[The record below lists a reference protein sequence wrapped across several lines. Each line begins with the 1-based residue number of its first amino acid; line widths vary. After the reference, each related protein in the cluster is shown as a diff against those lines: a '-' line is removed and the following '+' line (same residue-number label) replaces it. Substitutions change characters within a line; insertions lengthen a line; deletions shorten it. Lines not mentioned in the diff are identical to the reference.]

1 MEAGLS
7 AEGVDHLDDAPATDG
22 KPRAKP
28 RIIAMRDTDKD
39 STARDRAEAAS
50 SVEIEAAMKIQKAV
64 RLRQVRIA
72 KGELKPHTPGT
83 AIKSGS
89 LTDVI
94 KAVVVVD
101 EKRKLADRIAQSEA
115 AQLFR
120 EKVRLQLPY
129 SLLT

>member
-39 STARDRAEAAS
+39 NTAARDRAEAAS

-94 KAVVVVD
+94 KAVVVVE

-120 EKVRLQLPY
+120 EKVRPGP
-129 SLLT
+129 